1 MERRPLGL
9 YRCLGAGTST
19 DAVPVSQQS
28 AKRGQIDFGKVGP
41 AQNGEQVS
49 VGQTERL
56 TPQECAILEM
66 PAHEGQALLQFLQAG
81 GIGTGENPHESFVNL
96 AADEYQPLYGPEV
109 IQ

>member
-56 TPQECAILEM
+56 TPQECAIRQML
-66 PAHEGQALLQFLQAG
+66 AQEGQALLQFL
-81 GIGTGENPHESFVNL
+81 
-96 AADEYQPLYGPEV
+96 
-109 IQ
+109 